1 MKKVVF
7 FAGILG
13 ALLLGVN
20 ANAEGFD
27 YHFAPDSGD
36 TGGNSYPTF
45 STAQGSTTGD
55 NFIKVATTK
64 YVDKQVD
71 DANTAVVTLNTN
83 ANTANGTV
91 TTNATDISAME
102 TDRQVIPGS
111 TYCAN
116 LDTTLYSGCGY
127 ISDETTASNSS
138 GSGDS
143 FQISNSTANYEWVKI
158 AAEGLATAQITGGS
172 GA

>member
-7 FAGILG
+7 FAGVLG

-20 ANAEGFD
+20 ANAEGFN

-127 ISDETTASNSS
+127 ISNTVPNGDTVPDSN
-138 GSGDS
+138 D
-143 FQISNSTANYEWVKI
+143 TDDYEWIKI